1 MNKRILISFICYIFI
16 ASSAYAQ
23 REPQR
28 SRLIKEVFFELEK
41 KHQIKFSYSDN
52 LVSNVYVSIKLNGKD
67 LDTILREIKSQT
79 NFIFQKV
86 TERYIIVLNKDE
98 KSKTAACGYLLDVIS
113 QEPLMEASITILSR
127 NTGTTTDRD
136 GYFQLESVAA
146 NDTIKISFIGYLSK
160 LFLAKELIKKPCKRI
175 YLEEFTSVLNEI
187 RITNYL
193 ANGITR
199 EKDGSIGISPKKLG
213 ILPGLTEPDVLQSIQ
228 FLPGINSPSETASGI
243 HVRGGTPDQN
253 LILFD
258 GIKMYNS
265 AHFFGMIS
273 SFNPYITDKIKVYR
287 SGAGA
292 RYGNHI
298 SGVVDI
304 ETNNNITNNTNG
316 GFGFNL
322 THADAFIETKL
333 NDKIGISFSA
343 RRSFTDFINTNT
355 FSKFSDKVFQNT
367 IIDIDGQQSNSDL
380 FSDNNDFH
388 FVDFNS
394 KIIYEPTEKDK
405 IIFNQLM
412 TKNKLEHL
420 FKFND
425 NSYSTR
431 DVLNINNDGFSIKWF
446 RNWNKKLSQRTSFYY
461 SKYDLEYLFEAVQDV
476 ANRDQSRAKQN
487 QIKDANFQTS
497 FSFKKSDVSQFDL
510 GYEYDNSKVFYSFES
525 VDQLFP
531 QNNFALL
538 ESNRNITHAVFGE
551 YAYNNKEKQTVQLG
565 LRSNYF
571 SLTKKFFIA
580 PRLYLQFQLAPKF
593 WAKGSLEFKQQNI
606 SQLLELSTADFGLEN
621 QIWALSNNNNVPVL
635 RSNQTTVGFIFK
647 RDNWTVDLDLYL
659 KKVRGITTVSSGFQ
673 TVNNTFSEGTN
684 NIRGIDFLIQ
694 KKWNDYSSWIS
705 YSFNNGDL
713 TFSNINQGHSFPSN
727 TDVSHN
733 FFWTHNIKTGN
744 YQFSLGWN
752 YRSGVPFTR
761 GTGLDASNQIIYQN
775 INSSRLP
782 SYHRLDFSSTYS
794 FHLNSNRTWKGRIG
808 LSLINVYNKKNVLQR
823 VYSVDFDT
831 NGNSFLVTKD
841 ISSLGFTP
849 NMVFR
854 VSF

>member
-1 MNKRILISFICYIFI
+1 MNKRVLISLVCYILI
-16 ASSAYAQ
+16 ALPVYAQ
-23 REPQR
+23 KEPLR

-52 LVSNVYVSIKLNGKD
+52 LVVNVRVSVSLEGKD
-67 LDTILREIKSQT
+67 LDRILKEIKSQT

-86 TERYIIVLNKDE
+86 TDRYIIVLDKNEKNKM
-98 KSKTAACGYLLDVIS
+98 AACGYLFDVIS
-113 QEPLMEASITILSR
+113 RKPLQEASVTISSR
-127 NTGTTTDRD
+127 NIGTTTDQE
-136 GYFQLESVAA
+136 GYFQLSSVSEK
-146 NDTIKISFIGYLSK
+146 DTIKISFIGYASK
-160 LFLAKELIKKPCKRI
+160 FFSVQELLKKPCKSI
-175 YLEEFTSVLNEI
+175 YMEEFTAVLNEI

-193 ANGITR
+193 ASGITK

-243 HVRGGTPDQN
+243 HIRGGTPDQN

-304 ETNNNITNNTNG
+304 RTSNEVTKETNG

-333 NDKIGISFSA
+333 NDKIGVSFSA

-380 FSDNNDFH
+380 FSDDNDFH

-394 KIIYEPTEKDK
+394 KIIYKPTDKDQ

-431 DVLNINNDGFSIKWF
+431 DVLNIDNDGVSIKWL
-446 RNWNKKLSQRTSFYY
+446 RDWSEKVAQRTSFYY
-461 SKYDLEYLFEAVQDV
+461 SKYDLEYLFEAVQNT

-487 QIKDANFQTS
+487 QIKDVNFQTA
-497 FSFKKSDVSQFDL
+497 FSFRKSDVSHFDI
-510 GYEYDNSKVFYSFES
+510 GYEYGNSKVFYSFES
-525 VDQLFP
+525 VDQLSP
-531 QNNFALL
+531 QNSFTLL

-551 YAYNNKEKQTVQLG
+551 YVYNNKEKQTIQFG
-565 LRSNYF
+565 IRSNYF
-571 SLTKKFFIA
+571 NLTEKFFIA
-580 PRLYLQFQLAPKF
+580 PRLYMQFQIAPKF

-635 RSNQTTVGFIFK
+635 RSNQSTIGIIFK
-647 RDNWTVDLDLYL
+647 RDNWTIDLDLYQ

-684 NIRGIDFLIQ
+684 NIKGIDFLIQ

-705 YSFNNGDL
+705 YSYNKGDL
-713 TFSNINQGHSFPSN
+713 TFSNINQGHAFPAN
-727 TDVSHN
+727 TDITHN
-733 FFWTHNIKTGN
+733 FFWSHNVKVGD

-761 GTGLDASNQIIYQN
+761 GTGIDASNQITYDA

-782 SYHRLDFSSTYS
+782 DYHRLDFSGTYS
-794 FHLNSNRTWKGRIG
+794 FHLNSSRTWTGKIG
-808 LSLINVYNKKNVLQR
+808 LSLINLYNKKNVLQR

-841 ISSLGFTP
+841 IASLGFTP

-854 VSF
+854 VRF

>member
-1 MNKRILISFICYIFI
+1 MSKRVLISFVCYILI
-16 ASSAYAQ
+16 AIPVYAQ
-23 REPQR
+23 KEPQK

-52 LVSNVYVSIKLNGKD
+52 LVSNVRVSISLEGKD
-67 LDTILREIKSQT
+67 LDRVLKEIKSQT

-86 TERYIIVLNKDE
+86 TERYIIVLDKNESNKA
-98 KSKTAACGYLLDVIS
+98 AACGYLLDIVS
-113 QEPLMEASITILSR
+113 QKPLQEASVKILSR
-127 NTGTTTDRD
+127 NTGTTTDQD
-136 GYFQLESVAA
+136 GYFQLSSVSV
-146 NDTIKISFIGYLSK
+146 NDTIRISFIGYVSK
-160 LFLAKELIKKPCKRI
+160 QFSVKELLKKPCRRI

-193 ANGITR
+193 ASGITK

-243 HVRGGTPDQN
+243 HIRGGTPDQN

-304 ETNNNITNNTNG
+304 ETSNEITNETNG
-316 GFGFNL
+316 GFGFNM
-322 THADAFIETKL
+322 THADAFVETKL
-333 NDKIGISFSA
+333 SDNLGISFSA

-380 FSDNNDFH
+380 FSDDNDFH

-394 KIIYEPTEKDK
+394 KIIYQPTEDDK

-431 DVLNINNDGFSIKWF
+431 DVLNIDNDGVSIKWL
-446 RNWNKKLSQRTSFYY
+446 RDWSKSVSQRTSFYY
-461 SKYDLEYLFEAVQDV
+461 SKYDLEYLFEAVQNT
-476 ANRDQSRAKQN
+476 ANRNQSRAKQN
-487 QIKDANFQTS
+487 QIKDVNFQTA
-497 FSFKKSDVSQFDL
+497 FSFRKSDVSHFDI
-510 GYEYDNSKVFYSFES
+510 GYEYGNSKVFYSFES
-525 VDQLFP
+525 VDQLSP
-531 QNNFALL
+531 QNSFALI
-538 ESNRNITHAVFGE
+538 ESNRNVTHAVFGE
-551 YAYNNKEKQTVQLG
+551 YVYNNKEKQTIQLG

-571 SLTKKFFIA
+571 NLTDKFFIA
-580 PRLYLQFQLAPKF
+580 PRLYMQFQIAPKF

-635 RSNQTTVGFIFK
+635 RSNQSTVGIIFK
-647 RDNWTVDLDLYL
+647 RDNWTIDLDVYQ

-684 NIRGIDFLIQ
+684 TIKGIDFLIQ

-705 YSFNNGDL
+705 YSYNDGDL
-713 TFSNINQGHSFPSN
+713 IFSNINQGHTFPAN
-727 TDVSHN
+727 TDVTHN
-733 FFWTHNIKTGN
+733 FFWSHNIKAGN

-761 GTGLDASNQIIYQN
+761 GTGIDASNQITYEN

-782 SYHRLDFSSTYS
+782 EYHRLDFSSTYS
-794 FHLNSNRTWKGRIG
+794 FHLNASKTWTGKIG
-808 LSLINVYNKKNVLQR
+808 LSLINVYNKRNVLQR

-831 NGNSFLVTKD
+831 NGNAFLVTKD
-841 ISSLGFTP
+841 IASLGFTP

-854 VSF
+854 VRF